1 MADRTSTSRTRG
13 GSIGSAVVNALLLY
27 GINIWP
33 GWRIVPFL
41 TADMDRVLD
50 LINATLVAGIVVNL
64 VCAVIRSRA
73 LLALGNLV
81 SIGIGLAALLRLWE
95 VFPFDF
101 AGNWPGWPVLVRV
114 FLVLG
119 IAGSIIGA
127 IVELVNLFRA
137 LAGFEPRPR

>member
-81 SIGIGLAALLRLWE
+81 SIGIGLTALLRLWE
-95 VFPFDF
+95 VFPLDF
-101 AGNWPGWPVLVRV
+101 GGNWPGWPVLVRV

>member
-95 VFPFDF
+95 IFPFDF

>member
-1 MADRTSTSRTRG
+1 MADRTSTNRSRS

-33 GWRIVPFL
+33 GWQAVPFL
-41 TADMDRVLD
+41 TPDMDRALD
-50 LINATLVAGIVVNL
+50 IINASLIAGIVVNV

-81 SIGIGLAALLRLWE
+81 VMGIGLAALLRLWD

-101 AGNWPGWPVLVRV
+101 GSSWSGWPVLVRV
-114 FLVLG
+114 FLGLG
-119 IAGSIIGA
+119 MVGSIIGA

-137 LAGFEPRPR
+137 LAGMEPKPR